1 MNTDEK
7 KKLYAALAAPF
18 PESAIE
24 RSDGQRTGRGYDTTG
39 IKYQFVV
46 NRLNEV
52 LGVGGYRAQRTIT
65 VKETAT
71 AKGRPAFEA
80 ICEIKLELG
89 EWVGGEFLAFAE
101 ALGDGG
107 HTSMSEADARKGS
120 YTNAFKKAAAFV
132 GVGRQAYEGT
142 LDDDNVPVD
151 GDATR
156 SLPTRPA
163 QPRPATPE
171 ATATSAAAQTA
182 RADASAQRPA
192 AERNRLTSKQLNAM
206 WAIAKGRGYD
216 DKSFRAHVMQTCGAQ
231 PEFLTR
237 TQASQLISS
246 MTANGHDRQA
256 GQDG

>member
-1 MNTDEK
+1 MNSDEK

-18 PESAIE
+18 PESTIE

-52 LGVGGYRAQRTIT
+52 LGVGGYRAARTIT
-65 VKETAT
+65 VKETTT

-101 ALGDGG
+101 TLGDGG
-107 HTSMSEADARKGS
+107 HTSTSEADARKGS

-142 LDDDNVPVD
+142 LDDDNVPFE
-151 GDATR
+151 GDAAR
-156 SLPTRPA
+156 STT
-163 QPRPATPE
+163 PRAPATT
-171 ATATSAAAQTA
+171 ATAAATPATSA
-182 RADASAQRPA
+182 PA
-192 AERNRLTSKQLNAM
+192 RNRITSKQLSAL
-206 WAIAKGRGYD
+206 WSIAKNRGYD
-216 DKSFRAHVMQTCGAQ
+216 ERTFRDLVKKQCNAQ
-231 PEFLTR
+231 PEYLTR
-237 TQASQLISS
+237 EQASQLITAFS
-246 MTANGHDRQA
+246 ANGHDRQPA
-256 GQDG
+256 QDG